1 LTFRS
6 QLVVEIHIQPSPDV
20 ERWRRATLRRAGF
33 EPRLAARV
41 AGAGGF
47 DLHELLALVDR
58 GCPPELAV
66 RIVAPLD
73 AEGFR

>member
-1 LTFRS
+1 
-6 QLVVEIHIQPSPDV
+6 VKIHIQPSPDV
-20 ERWRRATLRRAGF
+20 ERWRSATLRRAGF

-41 AGAGGF
+41 ARTAVF

-73 AEGFR
+73 GEDLR

>member
-1 LTFRS
+1 
-6 QLVVEIHIQPSPDV
+6 VGVEIHIQPSPDV

-41 AGAGGF
+41 ARAAGF

-73 AEGFR
+73 GEDLR